1 MAKNGIIHYQYLFSR
16 DEAEIVNL
24 WQQLSNRQIGTESP
38 PAWADL
44 VNENELN
51 LLKEI
56 VIPAGRAL
64 LFEFETITIVVQ
76 WLEGSPA
83 QLLPE
88 VVTSPED
95 ADYLLGQTTLVVAPA
110 EELDLPRPLLQE
122 TATTVTKYGL
132 LRHNYANRQHHYY
145 HLLPVA
151 DRPLEP
157 LTLRDLPLL
166 DLGFFRLNQELRL
179 FKDQR
184 KMITQDKR
192 EIDRRLA
199 SILHKQKQL
208 EQQSEKEKSLF
219 WEETLQELAQL
230 YGTLG
235 SNALVLKNI
244 EATLQLDINRQSKI
258 LLRLTK
264 ESAGPK
270 ALLTD
275 VLPEFSNQLK
285 DFHNTSQQLQ
295 LSLQNAKAAIDV
307 VQTQVE
313 LIHANE
319 TVLLQ
324 KEGLSL
330 QVAAAFIEFIVVI
343 YYSLSIWK
351 TLTPETT
358 FHHIPALLKL
368 AVVVGFASAA
378 VAVTHFSAEKFQG
391 HSAARSKLRISL
403 ALLVALFG
411 LMLFL
416 SAIY

>member
-1 MAKNGIIHYQYLFSR
+1 MARNAILNYQYLFSR

-24 WQQLSNRQIGTESP
+24 WQKLSSRQAGTEAP
-38 PAWADL
+38 PVWSDL
-44 VNENELN
+44 VSDNELN

-56 VIPAGRAL
+56 TLPEGKAFLMEID
-64 LFEFETITIVVQ
+64 TITIVVQ

-83 QLLPE
+83 QLLSE
-88 VVTSPED
+88 IIASPD
-95 ADYLLGQTTLVVAPA
+95 NADYLLGQATLVIAQA
-110 EELDLPRPLLQE
+110 DELDLPRPLLQE
-122 TATTVTKYGL
+122 TASTTTKYGL
-132 LRHNYANRQHHYY
+132 LRHNFASRLHHYY
-145 HLLPVA
+145 HLLPEA

-157 LTLRDLPLL
+157 FLLRDLPLL

-179 FKDQR
+179 FRDQR

-192 EIDRRLA
+192 EIDRQLSA
-199 SILHKQKQL
+199 ILHKQKQL

-244 EATLQLDINRQSKI
+244 EATLQRDINRQSKI

-275 VLPEFSNQLK
+275 VLPELSNQLK
-285 DFHNTSQQLQ
+285 DFQNTSQQLQ

-351 TLTPETT
+351 TLTPEAN

-368 AVVVGFASAA
+368 AVVVGFASSA
-378 VAVTHFSAEKFQG
+378 VAVTHFAAEKFQG
-391 HSAARSKLRISL
+391 HVSARNKLRLSL
-403 ALLVALFG
+403 VLLFSLFG
-411 LMLFL
+411 LMLLL
-416 SAIY
+416 SAVY